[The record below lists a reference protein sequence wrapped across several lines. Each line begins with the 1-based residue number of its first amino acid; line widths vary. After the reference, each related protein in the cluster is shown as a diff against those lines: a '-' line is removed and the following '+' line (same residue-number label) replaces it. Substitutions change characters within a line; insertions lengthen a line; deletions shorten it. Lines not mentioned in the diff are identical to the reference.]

1 MDEID
6 AVAPARG
13 EAGDGAGGS
22 GGSGGG
28 RGAAADMAARLVAT
42 LLTEMDG
49 EGGGSISWGVIDAY
63 YGAGLRLQGTCVLVG
78 SWAEAPTGL

>member
-13 EAGDGAGGS
+13 EPGAAAGGT

-28 RGAAADMAARLVAT
+28 RGAAGDMAARLVAT

-49 EGGGSISWGVIDAY
+49 AHVKA
-63 YGAGLRLQGTCVLVG
+63 
-78 SWAEAPTGL
+78 

>member
-13 EAGDGAGGS
+13 EPGAAAGGTGGT
-22 GGSGGG
+22 GGS
-28 RGAAADMAARLVAT
+28 RGAAGDMAARLVAT

-49 EGGGSISWGVIDAY
+49 EGSLGGYCS
-63 YGAGLRLQGTCVLVG
+63 GLRARVLLGVKG
-78 SWAEAPTGL
+78 RG